1 MSAKILPCLWFDG
14 NAEEAMRFYASVFR
28 NVKFVDEMHYTEAG
42 PGPAGSLLSVTVEIE
57 GQRFVALNGGP
68 QFKFTPAVSFLVNCD
83 TQEEID
89 RLWAGL
95 CESGTPIQCGW
106 VTDRY
111 GLSWQIV
118 PRTLLRMLTDPDSER
133 AARVMRAMFKMVKL
147 DVAALTRAYE
157 EATRGSPMVRSEA
170 AHGSARARR

>member
-1 MSAKILPCLWFDG
+1 MSDKVFPCLWFDG
-14 NAEEAMRFYASVFR
+14 NAEEAMRFYASVFPR
-28 NVKFVDEMHYTEAG
+28 VKFLEEMRYTEAG

-68 QFKFTPAVSFLVNCD
+68 QFKFTPAVSFFVNCD
-83 TQEEID
+83 SQEEID
-89 RLWAGL
+89 RLWSGL
-95 CESGTPIQCGW
+95 CEGGTPIQCGW

-118 PRTLLRMLTDPDSER
+118 PRTLLRMLQDRDTAR

-147 DVAALTRAYE
+147 DVAELTRAYE
-157 EATRGSPMVRSEA
+157 GASP
-170 AHGSARARR
+170 